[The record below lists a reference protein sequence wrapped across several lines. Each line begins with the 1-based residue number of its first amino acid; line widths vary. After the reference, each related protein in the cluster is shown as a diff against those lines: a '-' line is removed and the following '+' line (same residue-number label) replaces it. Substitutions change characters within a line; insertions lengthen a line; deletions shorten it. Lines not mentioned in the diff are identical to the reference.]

1 MSTNST
7 PTRIDRLFDKL
18 KALYGSQFL
27 AKWADVD
34 PSELHRIWNAA
45 LDRYS
50 GEEIADALGAVLAS
64 CPFPPSLPEFV
75 ALCSKA
81 HQARHPATQSTFKLP
96 PPDTSAENRAKREEA
111 AAMLAKI
118 GKPQPGRDWAR
129 KARARHESREHLL
142 TPEELAIVDDAL
154 RFEPVELN
162 RAAA

>member
-1 MSTNST
+1 MTTST

-34 PSELHRIWNAA
+34 PVELHRIWTAA
-45 LDRYS
+45 LERYT
-50 GEEIADALGAVLAS
+50 GEEIAGALGGVLES
-64 CPFPPSLPEFV
+64 CQFPPSLPEFV

-81 HQARHPATQSTFKLP
+81 KQARAPIQPAFHLP
-96 PPDTSAENRAKREEA
+96 APDTSADGKAAREKA
-111 AAMLAKI
+111 AALLRSV
-118 GKPQPGRDWAR
+118 GNPQPGRDWAR
-129 KARARHESREHLL
+129 KARARHQSREHLL